1 MAKKLFILLTLSLF
15 LAANAFAL
23 EFSADTIMTTKQGKM
38 NGKMYF
44 KENKSRMEMQQGNN
58 EMIMIARID
67 KKVAWNIMP
76 KQKMYMEI
84 PLDMKDKPK
93 VDEKVEGELDRKQ
106 IGSETIDGHPTKKY
120 LITYQSGKNKEQMH
134 QWLATDISFPVKSSA
149 IDNSWI
155 QEFRN
160 IKMGRL
166 ADSLF
171 ELPAGYKKFQMP
183 AGMNTKRR

>member
-1 MAKKLFILLTLSLF
+1 MLKKFLVLLSLSMF
-15 LAANAFAL
+15 FAVNAFAV
-23 EFSADTIMTTKQGKM
+23 EFAADTITTTKQGKM

-44 KENKSRMEMQQGNN
+44 KENKSRMEMQGKE
-58 EMIMIARID
+58 EMIMIARLD

-76 KQKMYMEI
+76 KQKMYMEM
-84 PLDMKDKPK
+84 PLDMKDRPK
-93 VDEKVEGELDRKQ
+93 VEEKVEGEIDRKLL
-106 IGSETIDGHPTKKY
+106 GNETIDGHPAKKY

-134 QWLATDISFPVKSSA
+134 QWWATDISFPVKSA
-149 IDNSWI
+149 AVDGSWV